1 MRKNILTTVIA
12 LAFTSLTAFAQTE
25 KEYSMIVT
33 LQNGTTITL
42 GHNDIKN
49 ITFTGDSIAATG
61 NIVSSM
67 EKLQKDLVNTA
78 DSITSNTVLPLAID
92 VADNSIKIQQHEDS
106 LAEVS
111 SKIKEI
117 EAKQEQD
124 EANVLQIYFEL
135 RDEMK
140 NEVRNLEDKQ
150 EAADTDL
157 KMKIANLEAL
167 VATLQKQIDELK
179 ESK

>member
-49 ITFTGDSIAATG
+49 ITFTGDSIAASG
-61 NIVSSM
+61 NIVSSI
-67 EKLQKDLVNTA
+67 EKLQKDMKVTA
-78 DSITSNTVLPLAID
+78 DSITSNTVMPLAIE
-92 VADNSIKIQQHEDS
+92 VAENSIKIQKHEES

-111 SKIKEI
+111 ARVKELEVKHDQTSENLI
-117 EAKQEQD
+117 STYVELKGEVVELQKKQED
-124 EANVLQIYFEL
+124 A
-135 RDEMK
+135 EMALITK
-140 NEVRNLEDKQ
+140 IAYLED
-150 EAADTDL
+150 
-157 KMKIANLEAL
+157 L
-167 VATLQKQIDELK
+167 VATLQKQVDELK

>member
-67 EKLQKDLVNTA
+67 EKLQKDLVDTA
-78 DSITSNTVLPLAID
+78 DSITSNTVMPLAIE
-92 VADNSIKIQQHEDS
+92 VAQNSDKIEQHEDS
-106 LAEVS
+106 LAKVS
-111 SKIKEI
+111 SKIKDI

-124 EANVLQIYFEL
+124 EANILELYFEL
-135 RDEMK
+135 KDDVK
-140 NEVRNLEDKQ
+140 NLENKTYIIN
-150 EAADTDL
+150 EEL
-157 KMKIANLEAL
+157 KNRIGELEAL

>member
-61 NIVSSM
+61 NIVSSI
-67 EKLQKDLVNTA
+67 EKLQKDMKTTA
-78 DSITSNTVLPLAID
+78 DSITTTTVQPLAME
-92 VADNSIKIQQHEDS
+92 VAVNSVKIEQHEDS
-106 LAEVS
+106 LAKVS
-111 SKIKEI
+111 SKIKDI

-124 EANVLQIYFEL
+124 EANILELYFEL
-135 RDEMK
+135 RDEVK
-140 NEVRNLEDKQ
+140 NLQAKQ

-157 KMKIANLEAL
+157 NMQIGKLEDL
-167 VATLQKQIDELK
+167 VATLQKQVEELK